1 MTTTRI
7 APASTAATATATAS
21 TISARSR
28 LIGRI
33 LSGIVV
39 AFLAFDAIIHLSN
52 IAAVRDAFAELGIP
66 SYVSVTSGIVM
77 IVCLAFYVVPAT
89 SILGA
94 ILLTG
99 YLGGAATVNL
109 INEKPLMSTTM
120 FSIYVGV
127 AVWTALYL
135 RDTRVRALAP
145 WHKA

>member
-7 APASTAATATATAS
+7 APAATEST

-33 LSGIVV
+33 LSGVVV

-52 IAAVRDAFAELGIP
+52 IEPVRDAFAELGIP
-66 SYVSVTSGIVM
+66 SYVAATSGIVM

-89 SILGA
+89 SVLGA

-109 INEKPLMSTTM
+109 INEKPLVSTTL
-120 FSIYVGV
+120 FSIYVAI
-127 AVWTALYL
+127 AVWIGLYL

-145 WHKA
+145 WHKG